1 MLVYER
7 IQYVNA
13 ITYSSCLRIPVIIVC
28 FVLFKIN
35 RENVKR
41 KKKKMDVLNFVTQ
54 SNCNL

>member
-1 MLVYER
+1 MLLYER

-13 ITYSSCLRIPVIIVC
+13 ITYSLRIPVIIVR